1 MSLLRKCLD
10 STGRFHDRRVS
21 ALSRRSKNPPME
33 SKYWW
38 WWCLMTLQ
46 RQTGWWNDEAD
57 ESDDSAKTGWWWKG
71 GGCTQNSSMNEWKAG
86 DNHIRKIAAR
96 WLANIEGVSLCY
108 WTKNWV
114 CERVVFLSEL
124 LQELLHGDIL
134 IVSSIYCIYQQINY
148 SHHTLISWLNLSP
161 WGGCALTWTSLNS
174 RLCETYTLIW
184 INTNILSL
192 MWRKYTIVTCFSL
205 VLYQSGKLYTAL
217 LMQGFCRVL
226 KSLEKSKIWQ
236 SQF

>member
-46 RQTGWWNDEAD
+46 RHAGWWNDEAD

-114 CERVVFLSEL
+114 CERVVFLSGL

-161 WGGCALTWTSLNS
+161 WGGCALTASIVGCVKHTHWYESIQIYCPW
-174 RLCETYTLIW
+174 CEE
-184 INTNILSL
+184 NTQLLHVCHNLENCILH
-192 MWRKYTIVTCFSL
+192 Y
-205 VLYQSGKLYTAL
+205 
-217 LMQGFCRVL
+217 
-226 KSLEKSKIWQ
+226 
-236 SQF
+236 